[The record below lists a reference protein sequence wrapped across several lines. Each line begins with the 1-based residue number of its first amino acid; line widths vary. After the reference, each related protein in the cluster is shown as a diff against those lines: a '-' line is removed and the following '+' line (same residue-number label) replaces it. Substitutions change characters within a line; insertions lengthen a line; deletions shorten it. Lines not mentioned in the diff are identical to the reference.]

1 MIEVTFI
8 EVVLFAWAVLA
19 TAAAFKYK
27 DEARAIKRML
37 VLFVENKEAREQ
49 LLKAHEQFVKE
60 QS

>member
-19 TAAAFKYK
+19 TAATFKYK
-27 DEARAIKRML
+27 DEARAVKRVL
-37 VLFVENKEAREQ
+37 VMFVENKEAREQ
-49 LLKAHEQFVKE
+49 LLKAHAEFMKE